1 MDRSKWPSGMSG
13 RVTVGP
19 PAPMPSFASQ
29 EADFYKV
36 HPEARVT
43 PGNNPLYSQQ
53 DREEMNALYG
63 TPSPAENFFHTLM
76 PANLRAAVGTYIG
89 DQEPI
94 TQHYFSDADLAAM
107 REHYL
112 RRQADY
118 AQHPYDVNMPY
129 PEYSRQF
136 HDMRSVQSLPDLG
149 NVLQSYADQD
159 YRIAPFTQ
167 GAYYE
172 NSPEGTYMV
181 NEYRAG
187 QHQRPVRV
195 LLPQ

>member
-1 MDRSKWPSGMSG
+1 MADYKLRGGVDLAPSYEQM
-13 RVTVGP
+13 
-19 PAPMPSFASQ
+19 A
-29 EADFYKV
+29 EDFYKL

-43 PGNNPLYSQQ
+43 PGENVLYGQQ
-53 DREEMNALYG
+53 DREQMNALYA
-63 TPSPAENFFHTLM
+63 TPSHTENLFNTLM
-76 PANLRAAVGTYIG
+76 PANVRAAYGTYIG

-94 TQHYFSDADLAAM
+94 SQHYFSADDLAAM

-112 RRQADY
+112 RQQSAY
-118 AQHPYDVNMPY
+118 AQHPIDPGMSYSEFSGLRHSMP
-129 PEYSRQF
+129 P
-136 HDMRSVQSLPDLG
+136 VQSLPEIG
-149 NVLQSYADQD
+149 NVLQSYTDQN

>member
-1 MDRSKWPSGMSG
+1 MADRKVQFRGG
-13 RVTVGP
+13 VYEA
-19 PAPMPSFASQ
+19 PAGQDLYKMQ
-29 EADFYKV
+29 EEFYAL

-43 PGNNPLYSQQ
+43 PGENVLYGQQ
-53 DREEMNALYG
+53 DREQMNALYG
-63 TPSPAENFFHTLM
+63 TPSPTENLFNTLM
-76 PANLRAAVGTYIG
+76 PANVRAAYGTYIG

-94 TQHYFSDADLAAM
+94 SQHYFSAEDLAAM
-107 REHYL
+107 RDHYL
-112 RRQADY
+112 QQQAAY
-118 AQHPYDVNMPY
+118 AQHPIDPGMSYAELSQLRHSVP
-129 PEYSRQF
+129 P
-136 HDMRSVQSLPDLG
+136 VQSLPGIG
-149 NVLQSYADQD
+149 NVLQSYADQN

-172 NSPEGTYMV
+172 HSPEGTYMV

>member
-1 MDRSKWPSGMSG
+1 MAEPKLRGG
-13 RVTVGP
+13 VYEA
-19 PAPMPSFASQ
+19 PAGQDLYKMQ
-29 EADFYKV
+29 EEFYAL

-43 PGNNPLYSQQ
+43 PGENVLYGQQ
-53 DREEMNALYG
+53 EREQMNALYG
-63 TPSPAENFFHTLM
+63 TPSPTENFFNTLM

-94 TQHYFSDADLAAM
+94 GQRYFSAEDLAAM
-107 REHYL
+107 RDHYL
-112 RRQADY
+112 REQAAY
-118 AQHPYDVNMPY
+118 AQHPVNANMSYAELSGLRHSMP
-129 PEYSRQF
+129 P
-136 HDMRSVQSLPDLG
+136 VQSLPGLG
-149 NVLQSYADQD
+149 NVLQSYTDQN
-159 YRIAPFTQ
+159 YRIAPFVQ

-172 NSPEGTYMV
+172 HSPEGTYMV

>member
-1 MDRSKWPSGMSG
+1 MADPKLRGG
-13 RVTVGP
+13 VYE
-19 PAPMPSFASQ
+19 AP
-29 EADFYKV
+29 ADFRKMEQEFYAL

-43 PGNNPLYSQQ
+43 PGENVLYSQQ

-76 PANLRAAVGTYIG
+76 PANVRAAYGTYIG

-94 TQHYFSDADLAAM
+94 TQRYFSDADLAAM
-107 REHYL
+107 REIYL
-112 RRQADY
+112 REQAAY
-118 AQHPYDVNMPY
+118 AQHPIDPNMSYAELSGLRHRMP
-129 PEYSRQF
+129 P
-136 HDMRSVQSLPDLG
+136 VQSLPGIG
-149 NVLQSYADQD
+149 NVLQSYSDQN

-172 NSPEGTYMV
+172 HSPEGTYMV
-181 NEYRAG
+181 NDYRAG
-187 QHQRPVRV
+187 QYQRPVRV